1 MDASVMGGPPRK
13 LRDNAYACGV
23 SPNGGEIAFIAN
35 EGRYGDREFWLMGA
49 DGERAHELYDAGQN
63 AGFWNCR
70 LSPGGQRVSYHKIQ
84 GAQGSA
90 KVVIETRD
98 LKGGS
103 PTRVF
108 AVPPKNL
115 LWDFLWLPGRM
126 IYSLAE
132 PDINFYTCNY
142 WEQPVDSRTGESRGR
157 PRRLTDWAGFCMD
170 NMSATADAQ
179 RLMFKRFWTQRSVYV
194 ADLDRLHITTPRRL
208 TQSEENE
215 RPVGWTADSSAVFF
229 LSNRTGPTGI
239 FKQALHQGTAESVV
253 SDLENLVSPPL
264 ARTED
269 GFSISAAR
277 NNMALQNRIS

>member
-1 MDASVMGGPPRK
+1 
-13 LRDNAYACGV
+13 
-23 SPNGGEIAFIAN
+23 
-35 EGRYGDREFWLMGA
+35 
-49 DGERAHELYDAGQN
+49 
-63 AGFWNCR
+63 
-70 LSPGGQRVSYHKIQ
+70 
-84 GAQGSA
+84 
-90 KVVIETRD
+90 
-98 LKGGS
+98 
-103 PTRVF
+103 
-108 AVPPKNL
+108 
-115 LWDFLWLPGRM
+115 
-126 IYSLAE
+126 
-132 PDINFYTCNY
+132 
-142 WEQPVDSRTGESRGR
+142 
-157 PRRLTDWAGFCMD
+157 
-170 NMSATADAQ
+170 
-179 RLMFKRFWTQRSVYV
+179 MFKRFWTQRSVYV